1 MVDFAAIANNAIAEL
16 KRAKGSS
23 LRFNAPIYLA
33 INADDSIESSN
44 LWFILNDATFAVILY
59 PYTYRVLTA
68 EDTSAFVLFIDDKG
82 HCSDNIYVNGWNIR
96 FDSPK
101 ERFYRTYNRYATISK
116 SGHEIT
122 LATPGRS
129 LTLSAFTKI
138 WNYFKLISNK
148 NDDYAS
154 LYLYKELYDKDII
167 IESLKNESVRKEY
180 ERLIAKSL
188 LKANEALL
196 ENLKQIINKTK

>member
-33 INADDSIESSN
+33 INAENSIESSN
-44 LWFILNDATFAVILY
+44 LWFILNDATFAVILC

-68 EDTSAFVLFIDDKG
+68 EDTSTFVLFIDDNG
-82 HCSDNIYVNGWNIR
+82 HCSDNICVNGWNLR

-122 LATPGRS
+122 LATPGS
-129 LTLSAFTKI
+129 TVTLSAFTKI
-138 WNYFKLISNK
+138 WSYFNLISNI

-180 ERLIAKSL
+180 ERLTTESIL
-188 LKANEALL
+188 NANEALL
-196 ENLKQIINKTK
+196 ERIKQILNLTQ

>member
-16 KRAKGSS
+16 KRAKGNS

-33 INADDSIESSN
+33 INADNSIESSN
-44 LWFILNDATFAVILY
+44 LWFILKDAKLAVIIL

-68 EDTSAFVLFIDDKG
+68 EDTSAFIMFIGDNG
-82 HCSDNIYVNGWNIR
+82 HCSDSINVNGWNLK

-101 ERFYRTYNRYATISK
+101 ERFYRTHNRYATISK
-116 SGHEIT
+116 SGHKIT
-122 LATPGRS
+122 LATPGS
-129 LTLSAFTKI
+129 SVTLSAFTKI
-138 WNYFKLISNK
+138 WSYFKLISNK

-180 ERLIAKSL
+180 ERLTTESI

-196 ENLKQIINKTK
+196 ERIKQIINLTQ

>member
-23 LRFNAPIYLA
+23 LRFNAPIYFA
-33 INADDSIESSN
+33 INADNSIESSN
-44 LWFILNDATFAVILY
+44 LWFILSDAKLAVIIL

-68 EDTSAFVLFIDDKG
+68 EDTSAFIMFIGDNG
-82 HCSDNIYVNGWNIR
+82 HCSDSINVNGWNLK

-116 SGHEIT
+116 SGHKIT
-122 LATPGRS
+122 LATPGS
-129 LTLSAFTKI
+129 SVTLSTFTKI
-138 WNYFKLISNK
+138 WSYFKLISNK

-154 LYLYKELYDKDII
+154 LYLYKELYDKDVT
-167 IESLKNESVRKEY
+167 IESLKEENIRKEY
-180 ERLIAKSL
+180 ERLTTESL